1 MSDREN
7 NGRQVVP
14 NEGRMSRAP
23 SSTSEAAEWFL
34 ANREELDS
42 RQREDFTRWLRAS
55 PQHME
60 EYLAVS
66 VIAVELSSICVDD
79 RPVEEIERSAR
90 GESDS
95 GRVTVLRPPQPRRS
109 VKPRWLAIA
118 ATVLVVAGGA
128 VAVLQMRNPPTAVT
142 MSAAAPVLR
151 LETRHGEQL
160 DRRLDDG
167 SVVHLNTDS
176 AVTIRYEKL
185 QRFVL
190 LTRGQ
195 ADFEVAHDP
204 ARPFSV
210 VAGSLEVI
218 ARGTNFDVRIMRDAT
233 VVTVVNGRVAV
244 APAPRQTQQGTQ
256 SAAAPAQLAL
266 ELGAGQQARAA
277 GDNWPP
283 QVASVDPRQAT
294 AWLHRQIAFDA
305 EPLAV
310 VAAEFNRYS
319 GKPIVIETASVGALR
334 ISGVFSTDDMDAFVA
349 FLRSLKGVR
358 VEVTDTRIRVFG
370 S

>member
-7 NGRQVVP
+7 NGRP
-14 NEGRMSRAP
+14 NESWLSRAP
-23 SSTSEAAEWFL
+23 GSTSEAAQWFL
-34 ANREELDS
+34 ANRDELDAG
-42 RQREDFTRWLRAS
+42 QREAFTRWLRAS
-55 PQHME
+55 PRHME

-95 GRVTVLRPPQPRRS
+95 GRVTALRPPRPRRN

-128 VAVLQMRNPPTAVT
+128 VAVLQTRNPPTAVT
-142 MSAAAPVLR
+142 MSEAAPVLR

-160 DRRLDDG
+160 DRRLVDG

-176 AVTIRYEKL
+176 AVSIRYEKL

-190 LTRGQ
+190 LSRGQ
-195 ADFEVAHDP
+195 ADFEVAHDL
-204 ARPFSV
+204 ARPFRV
-210 VAGSLEVI
+210 VAGSLQVI
-218 ARGTNFDVRIMRDAT
+218 ARGTNFDVRLMQDAT

-256 SAAAPAQLAL
+256 AAAAPRSVL
-266 ELGAGQQARAA
+266 ELGAGQQALAA
-277 GDNWPP
+277 GDSWPP
-283 QVASVDPRQAT
+283 QVASVDPRQST

-319 GKPIVIETASVGALR
+319 AKPIVIETASVGTLR
-334 ISGVFSTDDMDAFVA
+334 ISGVFSTDDTDAFVA

-358 VEVTDTRIRVFG
+358 VEVTDTRISVFG

>member
-1 MSDREN
+1 MSDTEN
-7 NGRQVVP
+7 SERQVLA
-14 NEGRMSRAP
+14 N
-23 SSTSEAAEWFL
+23 EAAEWFL
-34 ANREELDS
+34 ANRDGLDT
-42 RQREDFTRWLRAS
+42 RQREAFTHWLRAS
-55 PQHME
+55 PRHME
-60 EYLAVS
+60 EYLAVTM
-66 VIAVELSSICVDD
+66 IASELSSISVDD

-90 GESDS
+90 SETDS
-95 GRVTVLRPPQPRRS
+95 GRVAVLRPPQPRRT
-109 VKPRWLAIA
+109 VKPSWLALA
-118 ATVLVVAGGA
+118 ASVLIVAGGA
-128 VAVLQMRNPPTAVT
+128 VTVLLMRNSPTAVP
-142 MSAAAPVLR
+142 MSAAEPVLR
-151 LETRHGEQL
+151 LETRHGEQM

-167 SVVHLNTDS
+167 SVVHLNVDS
-176 AVTIRYEKL
+176 AVSIRYEKL

-204 ARPFSV
+204 ARPFRV

-218 ARGTNFDVRIMRDAT
+218 ARGTNFDVLLMQDAT

-244 APAPRQTQQGTQ
+244 EPAPRQTRQRMQSA
-256 SAAAPAQLAL
+256 SAAARPSL
-266 ELGAGQQARAA
+266 ELGAGQQARAV
-277 GDNWPP
+277 GDSWPP
-283 QVASVDPRQAT
+283 QVASVDPRQST

-319 GKPIVIETASVGALR
+319 AKPIVIETASVGTLR
-334 ISGVFSTDDMDAFVA
+334 VSGVFSTDDTDAFVA